1 MPSAIRNIKDKV
13 DNILQFVNMN
23 AKEGEKWTNKILPNG
38 HIVILPEEDT
48 KKWMDVYKTNIRE
61 TVNNVNNNNESIV
74 NMEKAEEQ
82 AIKVVALRAFLR
94 PSKEL
99 FQRHVVPGVS
109 WRCISHCWSSFGK
122 TTPIKEFFSPV
133 PGVIG
138 GFQEKIKNL
147 IGAYTMSGL
156 LPPHIREIPI
166 KLAIDGTNT
175 WKLSLETIS
184 LSFALLENKLYSNPN
199 NVHTLGLYVGKEKTE
214 FLKKLN
220 FFTKI

>member
-1 MPSAIRNIKDKV
+1 
-13 DNILQFVNMN
+13 MN
-23 AKEGEKWTNKILPNG
+23 AKEGDKQTNKILPNG
-38 HIVILPEEDT
+38 HIVLLPEDDS
-48 KKWMDVYKTNIRE
+48 KKWMDVYKTKIRE

-82 AIKVVALRAFLR
+82 AIKVVAL
-94 PSKEL
+94 E
-99 FQRHVVPGVS
+99 V
-109 WRCISHCWSSFGK
+109 
-122 TTPIKEFFSPV
+122 EFFSPV